1 MDWPLWRREVYNDQ
15 ARYDKRSHIAGKEA
29 TMRSRLL
36 SIITISL
43 VLGILGGAAH
53 AQTSQPSGATVS
65 GRVTVPAGAI
75 PEMIVYLESTDG
87 SKFPAPPEVSI
98 SQKGAKFTPALLIIS
113 AGQTVNFKNDETGK
127 SIEHNVFSRS
137 PTQSFDLGLYLP
149 PTDKRVAFNTPGV
162 VRLYCSI
169 HRLMDGVIYIC
180 PTPFWAQVDANG
192 SFNITN
198 VPAGNWKI
206 RTWQR
211 NAKFNEAEA
220 PVKTEGAGR
229 ANVDL
234 KLSRD

>member
-1 MDWPLWRREVYNDQ
+1 MQ
-15 ARYDKRSHIAGKEA
+15 K
-29 TMRSRLL
+29 RLL
-36 SIITISL
+36 PIIATSI
-43 VLGILGGAAH
+43 VLAAVCSGARG
-53 AQTSQPSGATVS
+53 QTSQPSGATIS
-65 GRVTVPAGAI
+65 GKIAVPSGAV

-87 SKFPAPPEVSI
+87 AKFPPPPEAAI
-98 SQKGAKFTPALLIIS
+98 SQKGAKFTPSLLIIS
-113 AGQTVNFKNDETGK
+113 AGQTVNFKNDESGK

-180 PTPFWAQVDANG
+180 PTPFWAQVDGNG
-192 SFNITN
+192 NYSISN

-206 RTWQR
+206 KTWQR

-220 PVKTEGAGR
+220 PVKTDGAGR
-229 ANVDL
+229 ASVDL

>member
-1 MDWPLWRREVYNDQ
+1 MTLGRGVTIVVALFLISAAP
-15 ARYDKRSHIAGKEA
+15 A
-29 TMRSRLL
+29 TQPGASS
-36 SIITISL
+36 SI
-43 VLGILGGAAH
+43 
-53 AQTSQPSGATVS
+53 S
-65 GRVTVPAGAI
+65 GRVLAKDADRALSQIV
-75 PEMIVYLESTDG
+75 VYLEPTDAG
-87 SKFPAPPEVSI
+87 QRFAPPAATAII
-98 SQKGAKFTPALLIIS
+98 SQRDATFIPSLLVIAK
-113 AGQTVNFKNDETGK
+113 GQTVEFRNDE
-127 SIEHNVFSRS
+127 SRAIEHNVFSRS

-192 SFNITN
+192 SFSITN